1 MNVGDIVELRWKPT
15 GNSHVRVPMW
25 TGWDHSTSDVFDHF
39 RTQDLGVV
47 LQFGNQYGSV
57 GVMVILLGK
66 ATSGWVPAPFL
77 KVVQ

>member
-15 GNSHVRVPMW
+15 GNSHERVSMW
-25 TGWDHSTSDVFDHF
+25 TGWDHNTSDVFDYF
-39 RTQDLGVV
+39 CPQDLGVV

-66 ATSGWVPAPFL
+66 ATLGWVPAYFL